1 MVEVL
6 LEVPWSLPG
15 ELVEAEEVESE
26 WDCCAELE
34 LHWELSESTRDLEL
48 DGQGE
53 DEVVDTDMPE
63 LSWSP
68 KKNLEYMMKI
78 NEMKHNI
85 QTFCGWSVS
94 GPAWTRSGFG
104 SVLHDLGEQRLPQPR
119 HVEGEVGVVL
129 LRGSLGEA
137 GEELTQLRREV
148 WVLACRSMKRDIV
161 VHN

>member
-63 LSWSP
+63 LLWSP
-68 KKNLEYMMKI
+68 KKNFEDTTEI
-78 NEMKHNI
+78 NKMKHNI

-94 GPAWTRSGFG
+94 GPAGTGSGFG
-104 SVLHDLGEQRLPQPR
+104 SSLHDLGEQRLPQAR

-129 LRGSLGEA
+129 RGGSLGEA

-148 WVLACRSMKRDIV
+148 WVLACRSLKRDIV

>member
-68 KKNLEYMMKI
+68 KKKKKI
-78 NEMKHNI
+78 
-85 QTFCGWSVS
+85 
-94 GPAWTRSGFG
+94 RR
-104 SVLHDLGEQRLPQPR
+104 RLI
-119 HVEGEVGVVL
+119 
-129 LRGSLGEA
+129 
-137 GEELTQLRREV
+137 
-148 WVLACRSMKRDIV
+148 K
-161 VHN
+161 